1 MIRIIKPGTL
11 LTVDCM
17 TCGAKLRYDETE
29 DVLEETIQIYNLY
42 PDESCNKTVRY
53 IECPQCGEKVSLK
66 DAYITKRKVR
76 VEENEND

>member
-11 LTVDCM
+11 LTVDYM

-42 PDESCNKTVRY
+42 PDGLCTNKTVRY

-66 DAYITKRKVR
+66 DAYITKR
-76 VEENEND
+76 EI